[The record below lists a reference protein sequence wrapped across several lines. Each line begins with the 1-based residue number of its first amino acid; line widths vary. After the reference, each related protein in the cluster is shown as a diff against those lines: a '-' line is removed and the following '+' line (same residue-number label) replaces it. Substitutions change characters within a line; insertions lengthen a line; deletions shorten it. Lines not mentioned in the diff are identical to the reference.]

1 MIESNIKYS
10 NAKIGVFDSG
20 VGGLS
25 ILKVLKS
32 QMPYDD
38 FIYFGDT
45 KNIPYGSK
53 TKEEIINFG
62 RNTLNFFKE
71 RNVKNIVVACNTSSA
86 LAYETLK
93 SEYQELNIFPLIQTV
108 APKLSQ
114 YNKIA
119 VWATVGT
126 IKSGKYKEEIQKYN
140 NDAEVFEISCPEFV
154 GIVENSLYDDEK
166 SIDLVNK
173 TYIDTLK
180 LNPNKIILGCT
191 HYPYILK
198 MIKNVENPEIFIDPA
213 SVFVEE
219 IKKSFSSKQKAE
231 NLGNVEFLVS
241 SEPNKFIKNAKPFYE
256 INSKVNLV

>member
-1 MIESNIKYS
+1 MIENNIKYS
-10 NAKIGVFDSG
+10 KTKIGVFDSG

-32 QMPYDD
+32 QMPHDD

-53 TKEEIINFG
+53 SKEDIINFG

-71 RNVKNIVVACNTSSA
+71 KNVENVVVACNTSSA

-93 SEYQELNIFPLIQTV
+93 REYPELNIFPLIQTV
-108 APKLSQ
+108 ASKISK

-126 IKSGKYKEEIQKYN
+126 IKSGKYKEEILKYN
-140 NDAEVFEISCPEFV
+140 KNAEVFEIPCPEFV
-154 GIVENSLYDDEK
+154 GVVENSLYDDEK

-173 TYIDTLK
+173 TYTDTMK
-180 LNPNKIILGCT
+180 LCPDKIILGCT

-198 MIKNVENPEIFIDPA
+198 MLKDVQNSEIFIDPA
-213 SVFVEE
+213 SIFVEE
-219 IKKSFSSKQKAE
+219 IKKSFLDVQNVKTFGK
-231 NLGNVEFLVS
+231 VEFWVS
-241 SEPNKFIKNAKPFYE
+241 LEPDKFIKNAKPFYE
-256 INSKVNLV
+256 INSEVNLV